1 MNSIKLNSKS
11 ILSLLVL
18 GILLAPIN
26 ADAQKK
32 DKKKKKDDKEVVQ
45 QPKKDAKKSI
55 DDLTKSSKKL
65 EGLFTIYQ
73 DTVNGST
80 QIVVSEDQIG
90 KEFIYFSQVADGV
103 TDVGRNRGSYRGSKV
118 FKIKKYFDRIEFET
132 QNTSFYFDPNN
143 PLSKSKD
150 ANISHS
156 ILASLKIE
164 SHDDKNGL
172 YLLKADDL
180 FQKETFLQVK
190 PPRYPNQP
198 PTAFSLGN
206 LDKDK
211 TKIADIRNYPE
222 NTDVLTEFV
231 YSQPSVLNNG
241 SAAVED
247 GRNVSIKLYQSFI
260 AMPENDYEI
269 RYDDP
274 RVGYFMTQVED
285 QTSTN
290 SIPYKDMI
298 HRWNLV
304 KKDPNATISDPVEP
318 ITWWI
323 ENSTPHEW
331 RDIIKEGVLEWNKA
345 FEKAGFSNAMAVEV
359 QSDTAT
365 WDAGDIRYNVL
376 RWTSSPNPPFGGY
389 GPSFVNPRTGQIM
402 GADIMLEYVHFTNR
416 VFYDKLYD
424 LSAHQAAFTGEAEN
438 MPEMYCSLGHLMH
451 ESNMFGQA
459 FLEAINASDLEM
471 ARMKKEAMKALIIH
485 EVGHTLGLNH
495 NMKASQVYSVE
506 QLADATYMNGKCLTG
521 SVMDYAAINLTRD
534 RSKQGHY
541 YDMSVGPYDV
551 WAIQF
556 GYTPFS
562 TAAER
567 ETLLNLST
575 RPELT
580 FGNDA
585 DDMRSPGKAID
596 PRVMVGDLSSDAI
609 QYSINTYELT
619 NDMMGSLK
627 LKFANK
633 GESYQELRR
642 AYYLLSGQRANAGT
656 VISRYIGGVYVE
668 RPMVGQEGAKQPY
681 TPVSLEDQKRAMN
694 ALSKYVFAPNAFEV
708 PNELYNYLA
717 MQRRGFNFFS
727 AGEDPKIHDQVLSY
741 QRNVL
746 SHLLHPNT
754 LQRITDSEL
763 YGNAYKL
770 STFMTDLNDAIFKA
784 DIYGS
789 VNSFRQNLQVEYTNA
804 LIAMLIGNQEN
815 RYDNNSKAMALYNLN
830 KIKAMTAPAG
840 DVSTRAHKQLLKT
853 LVENAMKEIK

>member
-11 ILSLLVL
+11 ILSLLVF
-18 GILLAPIN
+18 GILIAPIN

-55 DDLTKSSKKL
+55 DELTKSSKKL

-73 DTVNGST
+73 DTVNAST
-80 QIVVSEDQIG
+80 QIVISEDQIG
-90 KEFIYFSQVADGV
+90 KEFIYFSQIADGV

-164 SHDDKNGL
+164 THDEKNGL

-206 LDKDK
+206 LYKDK

-318 ITWWI
+318 IT
-323 ENSTPHEW
+323 
-331 RDIIKEGVLEWNKA
+331 
-345 FEKAGFSNAMAVEV
+345 
-359 QSDTAT
+359 
-365 WDAGDIRYNVL
+365 
-376 RWTSSPNPPFGGY
+376 
-389 GPSFVNPRTGQIM
+389 
-402 GADIMLEYVHFTNR
+402 
-416 VFYDKLYD
+416 
-424 LSAHQAAFTGEAEN
+424 
-438 MPEMYCSLGHLMH
+438 
-451 ESNMFGQA
+451 
-459 FLEAINASDLEM
+459 
-471 ARMKKEAMKALIIH
+471 
-485 EVGHTLGLNH
+485 
-495 NMKASQVYSVE
+495 
-506 QLADATYMNGKCLTG
+506 
-521 SVMDYAAINLTRD
+521 
-534 RSKQGHY
+534 
-541 YDMSVGPYDV
+541 
-551 WAIQF
+551 
-556 GYTPFS
+556 
-562 TAAER
+562 
-567 ETLLNLST
+567 
-575 RPELT
+575 
-580 FGNDA
+580 
-585 DDMRSPGKAID
+585 
-596 PRVMVGDLSSDAI
+596 
-609 QYSINTYELT
+609 
-619 NDMMGSLK
+619 
-627 LKFANK
+627 
-633 GESYQELRR
+633 
-642 AYYLLSGQRANAGT
+642 
-656 VISRYIGGVYVE
+656 
-668 RPMVGQEGAKQPY
+668 
-681 TPVSLEDQKRAMN
+681 
-694 ALSKYVFAPNAFEV
+694 
-708 PNELYNYLA
+708 
-717 MQRRGFNFFS
+717 
-727 AGEDPKIHDQVLSY
+727 
-741 QRNVL
+741 
-746 SHLLHPNT
+746 
-754 LQRITDSEL
+754 
-763 YGNAYKL
+763 
-770 STFMTDLNDAIFKA
+770 
-784 DIYGS
+784 
-789 VNSFRQNLQVEYTNA
+789 
-804 LIAMLIGNQEN
+804 
-815 RYDNNSKAMALYNLN
+815 
-830 KIKAMTAPAG
+830 
-840 DVSTRAHKQLLKT
+840 
-853 LVENAMKEIK
+853 